1 MTNSKVSLLAKETRT
16 VAKKKEEI
24 LNFFRAAAVFE
35 LFFLFSP
42 RSTRQYLL
50 STPTLYVVFM
60 LNKLQ
65 VCSVDIYKF
74 DEILINFFVHL
85 RRRVSLAAARWDQH
99 PLGWAFSSVRAV
111 LSHNKLTLIYIQMEL
126 VMMNMKAGLS
136 TWMGNGSPQFP
147 SLLVWHHVNSRR
159 HSRPS
164 FSAFSFSTTPTLSLQ
179 KWKCNLSSHC
189 RLSSWSFSEDTGK
202 HIFVWASISL
212 LEW

>member
-16 VAKKKEEI
+16 VAKKKGG
-24 LNFFRAAAVFE
+24 NSQ
-35 LFFLFSP
+35 LFSCCCCVWTFF
-42 RSTRQYLL
+42 SSLL
-50 STPTLYVVFM
+50 APPDNISSSLRRYMSSLCWT
-60 LNKLQ
+60 KLQ